1 MRLLK
6 KIEEKGEAS
15 LEQKLEVL
23 GDRNKYISQ
32 TQFNG
37 LLKLHD
43 TLTTDYIRMNRI
55 AGFAHMKTDVK
66 KKKIAE
72 VMYRINDRAAMR
84 ERVEEDTLT
93 HIATYMDKKGF
104 DLNGLFR
111 YFNSDQDEYLS
122 DTEMFEMLQIIHIN
136 TNQQLR
142 RIILGIFDTNKD
154 GRISKEEFRAKL
166 DKYTRKAP
174 ITAEQIESNI
184 IAEKDKKEL
193 VEMFNEENR
202 KKLVFEDFAFDAS
215 DKDELARREAETIEL
230 LKKGP
235 LPMKEIN
242 GEITIHLLNFE
253 NLPKVEGKPVCVYKL
268 KRSFFTPEATVDHRK
283 DIFGYMTKN
292 FSWEES
298 VMNCKVNMT
307 DLMKENLN
315 MQGDTL
321 HLQFFMI
328 EEAKREFLKNA
339 TFVGELRI
347 RYKHCLDEEN
357 TNNWC
362 H

>member
-1 MRLLK
+1 MAALNDPNFMPTGGKDVQEPYDPDDDLALMRLLK

-111 YFNSDQDEYLS
+111 YFNSD
-122 DTEMFEMLQIIHIN
+122 
-136 TNQQLR
+136 
-142 RIILGIFDTNKD
+142 
-154 GRISKEEFRAKL
+154 
-166 DKYTRKAP
+166 
-174 ITAEQIESNI
+174 
-184 IAEKDKKEL
+184 
-193 VEMFNEENR
+193 
-202 KKLVFEDFAFDAS
+202 
-215 DKDELARREAETIEL
+215 
-230 LKKGP
+230 
-235 LPMKEIN
+235 
-242 GEITIHLLNFE
+242 
-253 NLPKVEGKPVCVYKL
+253 
-268 KRSFFTPEATVDHRK
+268 
-283 DIFGYMTKN
+283 
-292 FSWEES
+292 
-298 VMNCKVNMT
+298 
-307 DLMKENLN
+307 
-315 MQGDTL
+315 
-321 HLQFFMI
+321 
-328 EEAKREFLKNA
+328 
-339 TFVGELRI
+339 
-347 RYKHCLDEEN
+347 
-357 TNNWC
+357 
-362 H
+362 